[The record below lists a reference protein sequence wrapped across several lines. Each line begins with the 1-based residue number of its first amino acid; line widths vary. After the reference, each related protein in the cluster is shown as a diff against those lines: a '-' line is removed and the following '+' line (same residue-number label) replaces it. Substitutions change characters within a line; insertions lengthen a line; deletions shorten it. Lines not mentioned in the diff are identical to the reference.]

1 MKPHYI
7 KLYIYNII
15 YIIVYIYC
23 IMYIYIYIYL
33 YIIYIYIQQATF
45 DYQRVL
51 PRNIINGPA
60 SVRFASGAFAL
71 ALALTID
78 RQIQSRQKS
87 CLMGPG
93 YNPSKWYLKGF
104 LNWGT
109 PKSSNSLDHDLVLK
123 PMVLG
128 IPCFK
133 KPQFRAFRGDKY
145 LWFIHHNCAEQ
156 C

>member
-1 MKPHYI
+1 MYLK
-7 KLYIYNII
+7 IYTASHVWLPKGTSTQHN
-15 YIIVYIYC
+15 
-23 IMYIYIYIYL
+23 
-33 YIIYIYIQQATF
+33 
-45 DYQRVL
+45 QR
-51 PRNIINGPA
+51 PA

-109 PKSSNSLDHDLVLK
+109 PKSSKSLDHDLVLK

-128 IPCFK
+128 IPCVK
-133 KPQFRAFRGDKY
+133 KPQKPQLGFLGETNIFDSSITIAQNNVLGD
-145 LWFIHHNCAEQ
+145 
-156 C
+156 